1 MPKHDK
7 NERLD
12 RHSGTGLRGLPKK
25 DGHAGKGGWGKPGTG
40 EDGES
45 ILNENDPNYNSDEE
59 TDQTQSE
66 TSKTT
71 PQTSPVEQIVR
82 EYFAYEDFEE
92 IHRSLEKLDRSD
104 LHPQL
109 VKKAIFAA
117 MDKQAYERELV
128 SKLLSGLYGRLLT
141 AQEIRDGF
149 QNALNAAEDVS
160 LDIPDAPNLLARFFA
175 RAVADEIVP
184 PIFFA
189 EANAPSPQARQA
201 LDMAN
206 ALATENHSGKRLE
219 YIWGPGNLKSVKR
232 LKEEG
237 RTILEEYLVNN
248 DKKEAETSLRNL
260 NAPSFHFQVVKIA
273 LRLMLEKGTS
283 GKDKIVLK
291 LSELLK
297 YFLQVALLTEDQMRQ
312 GFKVVQDTLA
322 DIKLD
327 VPQAESTLN
336 EIIETAQHDGWL
348 RNVETAQKS

>member
-25 DGHAGKGGWGKPGTG
+25 EGHAGKGGWGKPGTG
-40 EDGES
+40 EDGEA
-45 ILNENDPNYNSDEE
+45 ILNEKDPNYNSDEE
-59 TDQTQSE
+59 VEVKSVNK
-66 TSKTT
+66 KTT
-71 PQTSPVEQIVR
+71 PQISPVEQIVR
-82 EYFAYEDFEE
+82 EYFAYEDIEE
-92 IHRSLEKLDRSD
+92 IHRTLEKLDRAD
-104 LHPQL
+104 LHPQF

-141 AQEIRDGF
+141 SQEIMDGF

-160 LDIPDAPNLLARFFA
+160 LDIPDAPTLLARFFA

-184 PIFFA
+184 PVFFA
-189 EANAPSPQARQA
+189 EANTPSPQASQA

-206 ALATENHSGKRLE
+206 ALSTENHAAKRLE
-219 YIWGPGNLKSVKR
+219 HIWGPGNLKSVKR
-232 LKEEG
+232 LKEEA
-237 RTILEEYLVNN
+237 RTILEEYLVND
-248 DKKEAETSLRNL
+248 DKKEAEKSLRNL

-273 LRLMLEKGTS
+273 LRLMLEKGSS
-283 GKDKIVLK
+283 GKDKTVSK
-291 LSELLK
+291 LSELLQ
-297 YFLQVALLTEDQMRQ
+297 YFSQVALLTEDQMRQ
-312 GFKVVQDTLA
+312 GFKVVNDSLA

-336 EIIETAQHDGWL
+336 EITKTAQHAQWL
-348 RNVETAQKS
+348 KMNVETTQKS